1 MTCLAGLA
9 PLRGRRVS
17 EVGLHDRA
25 KVGRYWS
32 PLVPHLFLHACAGV
46 ARVVSSRIGVVGSSV
61 DGRWWK
67 EGEGG
72 KSQQEKVGERRKY
85 EMGELRSQVCI
96 CTNFVCVYLCTTIGM
111 ARGLHAIG
119 YIYICTKQT
128 RCVDVPQPT
137 ICDIL
142 RS

>member
-46 ARVVSSRIGVVGSSV
+46 ARVVSSRIGVVGSSA
-61 DGRWWK
+61 DGGRTGRVEDLSK
-67 EGEGG
+67 
-72 KSQQEKVGERRKY
+72 KVGERRKY

-119 YIYICTKQT
+119 YISVRNKLG
-128 RCVDVPQPT
+128 V
-137 ICDIL
+137 
-142 RS
+142 